1 MIDNILVFYIYTCI
15 YIYILFFFFFASLAL
30 LLTKTWVPH
39 LSHRQVL
46 HVPFSM
52 IPKWFGSLGIGW
64 FNKKFTK
71 NHGRR
76 ATWDLGWGT
85 FWGLKNLQRL
95 GKTSVLNEWEMM
107 CVLFLLS
114 YRIKKE
120 SLQNARWW
128 QLKYFW
134 NFHPENWGRFPIWGS
149 YFSNGL
155 VQPPTRNVVVSCSL
169 VLFVSVS

>member
-1 MIDNILVFYIYTCI
+1 MIDNILVFYIYTCNC
-15 YIYILFFFFFASLAL
+15 FFASLAL
-30 LLTKTWVPH
+30 FLTKTWVPH

-64 FNKKFTK
+64 FNKK
-71 NHGRR
+71 NHKKSRTTGNVVP
-76 ATWDLGWGT
+76 WGT

-134 NFHPENWGRFPIWGS
+134 NFHPENWGIFPIWGS

-155 VQPPTRNVVVSCSL
+155 VQPPTRNVVFSCSL